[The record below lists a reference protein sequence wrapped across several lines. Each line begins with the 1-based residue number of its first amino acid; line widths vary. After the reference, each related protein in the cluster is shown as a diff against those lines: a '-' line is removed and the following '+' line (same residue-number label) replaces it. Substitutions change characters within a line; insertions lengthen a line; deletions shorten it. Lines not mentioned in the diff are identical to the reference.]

1 MSCVVCVW
9 ARGCRWPRVTVW
21 VKGPVRVC
29 HLVFTH
35 SVCDAVRQ
43 NSCTTPA
50 DTRSGLVPSRH
61 TRRCHHRLVR
71 LQRSHAAA
79 SVSHT
84 SGCSAVCHTR
94 VHDCCLLKTCFY
106 LHAWVYAA
114 GLPKTRR
121 WEHFNFR
128 YSDVGIYRPMLY
140 FKLSKKGILRMQC
153 YLLNTSTLMLMWML
167 CQCITSIYRWSAE
180 DVFVII
186 QRSHRSDFSF
196 RWLCECECCR
206 H

>member
-1 MSCVVCVW
+1 MCVW

-61 TRRCHHRLVR
+61 THRCHHRLVR

-114 GLPKTRR
+114 VNAVNAGGLQKTRR
-121 WEHFNFR
+121 WEHFNFC
-128 YSDVGIYRPMLY
+128 YSDVGIQTNALFQTFEKRD
-140 FKLSKKGILRMQC
+140 FTHAVLSIKHKYTDADVNARSVHYK
-153 YLLNTSTLMLMWML
+153 YL
-167 CQCITSIYRWSAE
+167 
-180 DVFVII
+180 
-186 QRSHRSDFSF
+186 
-196 RWLCECECCR
+196 
-206 H
+206 